1 MNNKTL
7 ETALLYLSG
16 GCLVISILEI
26 ITRGIGFGYLWLMIC
41 VALWLG
47 HIVVKRKRLADNGE
61 PDANVTSIR
70 KTKAGTGAVSNKTTA
85 SKSKRK
91 RR

>member
-16 GCLVISILEI
+16 GCLFISILEI
-26 ITRGIGFGYLWLMIC
+26 ITRGLAFGYLWLMIC
-41 VALWLG
+41 AILFLAYTL
-47 HIVVKRKRLADNGE
+47 VKRRRLAKSPE
-61 PDANVTSIR
+61 
-70 KTKAGTGAVSNKTTA
+70 SNKPSLKSGKLPGSGSQARYTA
-85 SKSKRK
+85 SKTKRK

>member
-16 GCLVISILEI
+16 GCLFISILEI
-26 ITRGIGFGYLWLMIC
+26 VTRGLGFGYLWLMIS
-41 VALWLG
+41 AILFLAYTL
-47 HIVVKRKRLADNGE
+47 VKRRRLAQAPE
-61 PDANVTSIR
+61 
-70 KTKAGTGAVSNKTTA
+70 SNKPGLKGTKTPGSGGQARHTA
-85 SKSKRK
+85 SKTKRK

>member
-16 GCLVISILEI
+16 GCLFISILEI
-26 ITRGIGFGYLWLMIC
+26 VTRGLGFGYLWLMIS
-41 VALWLG
+41 AILFLAYT
-47 HIVVKRKRLADNGE
+47 IVKRRRLAKLPGSN
-61 PDANVTSIR
+61 TSGLKIT
-70 KTKAGTGAVSNKTTA
+70 KTPAAGGQTPHTA
-85 SKSKRK
+85 SKTKRK